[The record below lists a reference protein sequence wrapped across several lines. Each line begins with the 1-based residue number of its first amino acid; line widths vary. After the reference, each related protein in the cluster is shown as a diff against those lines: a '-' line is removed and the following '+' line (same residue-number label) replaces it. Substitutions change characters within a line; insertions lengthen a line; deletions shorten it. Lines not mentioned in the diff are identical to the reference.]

1 MRFRLVVNGEVHE
14 VETNG
19 RVTVDGRS
27 VAGEAVEDARGITVR
42 MGRKRYRL
50 LITRWGS
57 MVEDTPYRVEIQN
70 LERVPTA
77 DRDAAGT
84 ASPADRVEVRP
95 PMPGRIVRVAVKPGD
110 RVARHAPLAVLEAM
124 KMQNEIPAPV
134 AGRVREVRVKVG
146 QGVLVS
152 DVLVVLEPE

>member
-1 MRFRLVVNGEVHE
+1 MRFRLVVNGEAHE
-14 VETNG
+14 VETDG
-19 RVTVDGRS
+19 RVTVDGRP
-27 VAGEAVEDARGITVR
+27 VEGEAVQDARGITVR
-42 MGRKRYRL
+42 IGRKRYRL

-70 LERVPTA
+70 LERIPTA

-146 QGVLVS
+146 EGVLVS